1 MKQFYEDFFVTDANK
16 ANKKE
21 LDKQELRNLYRK
33 PKKEK
38 REEMGNFD
46 IAYEP
51 NMYHQADLLFMPE
64 DDGFKYALVVV
75 DLATHLCDAEPLS
88 NKTSQ
93 HVKEA
98 FHTIYNRDI
107 LSIPTF
113 LTMDSGSEFKGEIKK
128 YCDKNEIDCRYGK
141 PKRHRALAVVET
153 TNKYLSKGLFM
164 KMTAQELLTG
174 EPSREWVED
183 LPKFVEYVNK
193 KRKRKP
199 PTPPKDNT
207 VKCSGDDCKLL
218 LIGTKVRVKLDHPKD
233 VATDKNLHGKFRVTD
248 IRWDP
253 EIRTITNII
262 MDDGQPPMYHL
273 NDPKHELGVDTT
285 ARYTK
290 KQLQVV
296 PENEQKPPKTVI
308 RGKPTQYVV
317 EKIIGKKKVKGRIYY
332 KVQWAGHPNENTWEP
347 RTTLIED
354 IPEMIIKYE
363 KEKN

>member
-1 MKQFYEDFFVTDANK
+1 MKKFYEDFFVTEANK

-33 PKKEK
+33 PPKEK

-51 NMYHQADLLFMPE
+51 NIYHQADLLFMP
-64 DDGFKYALVVV
+64 DDEGYKYALVVV

-88 NKTSQ
+88 NKSSKD
-93 HVKEA
+93 VKEA
-98 FHTIYNRDI
+98 LETIYERGI
-107 LSIPTF
+107 LEIPKF
-113 LTMDSGSEFKGEIKK
+113 LTMDSGTEFKGEVKK
-128 YCDKNEIDCRYGK
+128 FCEDNEIAYRYGK
-141 PKRHRALAVVET
+141 PKKHRQLAVVEA
-153 TNKYLSKGLFM
+153 TNKYLAKGLFM

-174 EPSREWVED
+174 EPSREWIED

-199 PTPPKDNT
+199 PKPPKDNT
-207 VKCSGDDCKLL
+207 VKCSGDDCNLL

-233 VATDKNLHGKFRVTD
+233 VATDKTLHGKFRVTD

-253 EIRTITNII
+253 EIRKVTNII
-262 MDDGQPPMYHL
+262 MDDGQPPMYQL
-273 NDPKHELGVDTT
+273 DDPKQELGVDTS

-296 PENEQKPPKTVI
+296 PDNEEKPPKTVI

-317 EKIIGKKKVKGRIYY
+317 EKLVGRKKEKGRVYF
-332 KVQWAGHPNENTWEP
+332 KVQWAGFPNEDTWEP
-347 RTTLIED
+347 RTTLMED
-354 IPEMIIKYE
+354 VPDMVLRYE
-363 KEKN
+363 KSH